1 LEEFPL
7 LQVLPSKLLSQRGI
21 FLNIY
26 DIAKLA
32 GVSIATVSRVINGKE
47 NVSEKTRRKVERI
60 IEEIGYTPNVFARGL
75 GLGSIQ
81 MVGVLCTT
89 VSDLFYARAV
99 ATIES
104 ELRTL
109 GYDVI
114 LCCTGNDVSEKSRYM
129 QLLLSKRV
137 DAMILVGSIF
147 QERTSNE
154 HIAQAATQVPVIL
167 INGSLDIPNTYCV
180 FCDEE
185 GAVYHLVRDLA
196 AVNRRDILYIENTE
210 SYSSLTKW
218 RGFTRGCGDCNISHS
233 PALKLQVPKDGDAVK
248 EKVLELIDAGVKFNA
263 VVASEDLLALG
274 ALKALQSRGLRVP
287 DDVAVIGFNDS
298 ILCKCSSPELSS
310 VDNKVD
316 DMCRRAVAILLE
328 LIQGRKPPTRTVL
341 TPEFKRRG
349 SF

>member
-1 LEEFPL
+1 
-7 LQVLPSKLLSQRGI
+7 
-21 FLNIY
+21 LNIY

-47 NVSEKTRRKVERI
+47 NVSEKTRQKVERI
-60 IEEIGYTPNVFARGL
+60 IAEMGYTPNVFARGL

-81 MVGVLCTT
+81 MVGVLCST

-114 LCCTGNDVSEKSRYM
+114 LCCTGNDVAEKSRYM

-167 INGSLDIPNTYCV
+167 VNGSLDIPNTYCV

-185 GAVYHLVRDLA
+185 GAVYHLVRALA
-196 AVNRRDILYIENTE
+196 AENRRDILYIENTE
-210 SYSSLTKW
+210 NYASLSKW
-218 RGFTRGCGDCNISHS
+218 RGFTRGCADCNISHS
-233 PALKLQVPKDGDAVK
+233 PALTLQVPKDGDAVK
-248 EKVLELIDAGVKFNA
+248 ERVISLIDSGVTFNA

-274 ALKALQSRGLRVP
+274 ALKALKARKLRVP
-287 DDVAVIGFNDS
+287 EDVAVVGFNDS

-310 VDNKVD
+310 IDNKVD

-328 LIQGRKPPTRTVL
+328 LIRGRNPPTRTVL
-341 TPEFKRRG
+341 TPEFKRRD